1 MAKNF
6 FKQSLSR
13 AKSMASCLMTFSH
26 RMSPFPAGTA
36 GPHLSQYSATKH
48 ALKAFL
54 ERSTKIS
61 PYSRTLEYYSIPS
74 SRPAKISTMRIL
86 LNIHIPHEPFN
97 ASVRDGTAG
106 QKLGR
111 IVDEIKPEAVYFTE
125 QHGQR
130 GAVMIVEMSD
140 PSKIP
145 TLAEPWFL
153 TFNANVEFRVVMTP
167 DDLKK
172 AGLDE
177 IGKKWA

>member
-1 MAKNF
+1 LAAVH
-6 FKQSLSR
+6 KQNLV
-13 AKSMASCLMTFSH
+13 H
-26 RMSPFPAGTA
+26 RDIKPSNIGR
-36 GPHLSQYSATKH
+36 GV
-48 ALKAFL
+48 
-54 ERSTKIS
+54 
-61 PYSRTLEYYSIPS
+61 RTLEYYSIPS

-97 ASVRDGTAG
+97 AAVRDGAAG

-130 GAVMIVEMSD
+130 GAVLIVEMSD

-145 TLAEPWFL
+145 ALAEPWFL